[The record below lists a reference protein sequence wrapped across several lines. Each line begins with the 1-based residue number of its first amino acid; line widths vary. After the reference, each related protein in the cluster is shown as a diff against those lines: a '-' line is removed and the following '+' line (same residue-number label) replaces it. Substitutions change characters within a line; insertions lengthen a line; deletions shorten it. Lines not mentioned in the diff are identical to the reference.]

1 MQHVHTRHRTAMLG
15 RRFFQDLHLPVSVT
29 APTPAPAEGYRDKV
43 AAAAVAA
50 AAAAAPAAAL
60 VCGVGLTRA
69 QGASDSK
76 FEIVTVNF
84 KF

>member
-1 MQHVHTRHRTAMLG
+1 VHTIFLFYFLNEKAMQHVHTRHRTAMLG

-50 AAAAAPAAAL
+50 AAAAAPAL
-60 VCGVGLTRA
+60 V
-69 QGASDSK
+69 
-76 FEIVTVNF
+76 
-84 KF
+84 